1 MPVELYAEYGALGV
15 VVVLFCYMILN
26 LMKSQKD
33 QTDDLEE
40 IKQSIHKME
49 SVQDGVHGIVVKL
62 IDRWNSADDRA
73 DRRHEKIVEEI
84 NDLTDDVN
92 FLKGR
97 CEKR

>member
-1 MPVELYAEYGALGV
+1 MPVELYAEYGVLGV

-73 DRRHEKIVEEI
+73 DRRHDKVLEEI

>member
-1 MPVELYAEYGALGV
+1 MPVELYAEYGVLGV